1 MCAAEAGTLRRTYSN
16 MDTISPQQTL
26 MNTVTRCFGRHFEDE
41 ALLSAVVHADGG
53 ARDFQLITDVI
64 WEMLPEV

>member
-1 MCAAEAGTLRRTYSN
+1 